1 MTRAFPL
8 TALSLPISKKKKEK
22 MDGGLFSLKKL
33 KILPHNTE
41 VNHV

>member
-1 MTRAFPL
+1 MTRAFRL
-8 TALSLPISKKKKEK
+8 TTLSLPISKKTKEK

-33 KILPHNTE
+33 KILPRNTE